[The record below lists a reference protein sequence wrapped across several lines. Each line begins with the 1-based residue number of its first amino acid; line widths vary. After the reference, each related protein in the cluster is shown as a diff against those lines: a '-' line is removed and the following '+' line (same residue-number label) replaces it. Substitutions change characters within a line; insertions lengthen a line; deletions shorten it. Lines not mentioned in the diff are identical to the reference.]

1 MLRTEK
7 FSNFFLDFEVV
18 RTMFA
23 RNCINISV
31 ILSTATNLCLF
42 DAIEDSRQRS
52 GSQRNSMILGE
63 TDVRY
68 KVEINRLKLE
78 T

>member
-31 ILSTATNLCLF
+31 ILSTAINLCLF
-42 DAIEDSRQRS
+42 DAIEGSRQRS

-68 KVEINRLKLE
+68 KVETNRLKLE